1 MAKKRQDKNRVV
13 LQVGEKYRESD
24 DRYSFRW
31 TDATGKR
38 HEIYAKTLV
47 ALRKKKSKVA
57 KDIADDIKAEA
68 QSVTLNQIYKTWK
81 DIKRGL
87 KNTTYQN
94 YCYMYDTFVL
104 DSFGKKR
111 IASIKK
117 SDVKRF
123 YNTLA
128 EERELSTSTIDSIHT
143 VIHQLFRLA
152 VEDNYIR
159 ANPSDDALRELKKA
173 WEATNEKRR
182 ALTQEQETAFLEYI
196 QKNPMYRHWYP
207 IFAVMVYTG
216 LRVGEVTGLRW
227 QDIDLVNGVID
238 VNHTLVYYAHRIVKP
253 GEKKGCYFA
262 INSTKTPA
270 SKRKIP
276 MLESVK
282 QAFLMEKQ
290 YQREAE
296 IKCQVTIDGYTDFI
310 FVNRFGNTQHQ
321 GTLNKAIRRIVRD
334 YNMEAVEENVKRKKR
349 GLKELVM
356 LPNFSCHTLRHT
368 FATRMCEKGVN
379 IKVIQDVMGHT
390 DISTTLNIYTDATK
404 DLKTKEFKAL
414 DEELKKGSDAD
425 KNTDETLTPTDP
437 NFDPNENIVYV
448 ET

>member
-1 MAKKRQDKNRVV
+1 MAKKRQDKNRTV
-13 LQVGEKYRESD
+13 LRSGEMYRESD
-24 DRYSFRW
+24 GRYSYRW
-31 TDATGKR
+31 TDSTGKR
-38 HEIYAKTLV
+38 HETYAKSLE
-47 ALRKKKSKVA
+47 ALRKKESKIA

-68 QSVTLNQIYKTWK
+68 QSITLNQIYKIWK
-81 DIKRGL
+81 DVKRGL
-87 KNTTYQN
+87 KNTTFQN
-94 YCYMYDTFVL
+94 YCYMYDTFVF

-111 IASIKK
+111 IAAIKK

-128 EERELSTSTIDSIHT
+128 EERELSASTIDSIHT
-143 VIHQLFRLA
+143 VIHQLFGPA

-173 WEATNEKRR
+173 QEFSSEKRY
-182 ALTQEQETAFLEYI
+182 ALTQDQEKAFLEFI
-196 QKNPMYRHWYP
+196 QKKPKYRHWYP
-207 IFAVMVYTG
+207 VFAVMISTG
-216 LRVGEVTGLRW
+216 LRVGEITGLRW
-227 QDIDLVNGVID
+227 QDIDLENSVID
-238 VNHTLVYYAHRIVKP
+238 VNHTLVYYSHRIVKP

-276 MLESVK
+276 MLDSVK

-334 YNMEAVEENVKRKKR
+334 YNMEAVEENAKRKKR
-349 GLKELVM
+349 GSKEMVM
-356 LPNFSCHTLRHT
+356 LPSFSCHSLRHT

-390 DISTTLNIYTDATK
+390 DISTTMNIYTDATK
-404 DLKTKEFKAL
+404 DLKTQAFNIL
-414 DEELKKGSDAD
+414 NEELKKGAD
-425 KNTDETLTPTDP
+425 TVEAPTPIDI
-437 NFDPNENIVYV
+437 N
-448 ET
+448 